1 MVKFS
6 SRIGD
11 FTSTGCKGST
21 VLPCWPYPIHHSLL
35 LFPQLEVSLF
45 FFLEI
50 SWANASFLEISW
62 ANNASPSPP
71 PLCHRAEHHQGH
83 PESLQ
88 ENIFQSTQSATS
100 GLVIDQ
106 ARPVVKLPEAQRQAW
121 NLTTYTPTLSC
132 IDSTCI
138 PRNWTR
144 PIPNKFAT
152 LFFLL
157 KTTCCVQ
164 IIWWRVEVVVPPF

>member
-1 MVKFS
+1 MWDSYNSMVKFS

-50 SWANASFLEISW
+50 SWANASLLEISW
-62 ANNASPSPP
+62 ASNASSSPL
-71 PLCHRAEHHQGH
+71 PLCHRAEHHQSH

-100 GLVIDQ
+100 VLVIDQ
-106 ARPVVKLPEAQRQAW
+106 ARPVVKLPEAPVRQGSW
-121 NLTTYTPTLSC
+121 LLILQPSLVL
-132 IDSTCI
+132 I
-138 PRNWTR
+138 PPAYQGTG
-144 PIPNKFAT
+144 PGPSQT
-152 LFFLL
+152 GL
-157 KTTCCVQ
+157 
-164 IIWWRVEVVVPPF
+164 PH